1 MNVLEATKSAYMNS
15 SHKVLKLHFPE
26 LELQVENNQIYGE
39 SLRLTERLVDGKRF
53 ELVGCISSLLEIQI
67 NGLVQD
73 VKGKRIEV
81 SITADETEEI
91 PLFHGIVDS
100 AKKQSNKNFKQII
113 AYDELYTKGN
123 IDVAAW
129 YNSLTFPISQR
140 DFRYSLFA
148 YIGLEQVERD
158 LPNDSMTI
166 TKEYVP
172 TTLQAI
178 SVIKAIC
185 QINGAFGIVNRYGKF
200 EYRILTD
207 FLADDGA
214 YPGTTLYP
222 PFYPGIG
229 AVEGEAATE
238 AKPISFYKKVDYEE
252 YSVKPV
258 EKVTIRQTDSEVGV
272 TYGEGTNNYI
282 IQGNFFTLNK
292 SAEELTSIAQNI
304 YGSIA
309 GVEFVPFSAEN
320 SGYPYI
326 EVGKDAVSYYAYDF
340 EASQKARTEDIYT
353 EKMFY
358 VFKRTLSGIQALK
371 DVYSVQGEEYQT
383 EFITDVSTRV
393 EQIKQS
399 LSVEVNNQLASN
411 ISKYTYTKDEMAERY
426 YTKQEV
432 EELIKKALEEYWL
445 SVDELPEGHENTNK
459 WYVVQGETVVE

>member
-1 MNVLEATKSAYMNS
+1 MRVLDATKNAYEDNS
-15 SHKVLKLHFPE
+15 DKTIKLYFPTID
-26 LELQVENNQIYGE
+26 L
-39 SLRLTERLVDGKRF
+39 SVDGNMIYEDSMRLEEGVMDDSDVEF
-53 ELVGCISSLLEIQI
+53 VGCISSVFEIQLDSI
-67 NGLVQD
+67 EQD
-73 VKGKRIEV
+73 IKGQSIEV
-81 SITADETEEI
+81 TITAGDTEEI
-91 PLFHGIVDS
+91 PLFNGIVNS
-100 AKKQSNKNFKQII
+100 AVKQSNCNYKKVI

-166 TKEYVP
+166 TKEYAP

-207 FLADDGA
+207 FLVDDGA

-222 PFYPGIG
+222 PFYPGVG

-292 SAEELTSIAQNI
+292 SVEELTSIAQNI

-320 SGYPYI
+320 SGYPYL
-326 EVGKDAVSYYAYDF
+326 EVGLDAVSYMVYDF
-340 EASQKARTEDIYT
+340 EASAKSCEDVFI
-353 EKMFY
+353 EKIFY
-358 VFKRTLSGIQALK
+358 IFNRTLSGIEGLR
-371 DVYSVQGEEYQT
+371 DVYRVQGEEYQT
-383 EFITDVSTRV
+383 EFITDVSTQV

-445 SVDELPEGHENTNK
+445 SVDELPEGHENTDK